1 LRIGEAVSVPL
12 ARTLSAY
19 IARQFL
25 AWFCA
30 VFAAMLLIAFLLN
43 YIDLLRRGASRAQA
57 TLGLLFEMATLKS
70 PQTAQ
75 DILPFAILFG
85 TMLAFWR
92 LTRSNELVIARA
104 AGVSVWQFLT
114 PAVLVAFLIGL
125 FSVTLF
131 NPIGSLME
139 TAYQRLESRILHE
152 GSAQL
157 LLSGAGL
164 WLRQSD
170 EAGNQIII
178 HADRV
183 ASFGVPARPKESPK
197 GLIGRARGWA
207 FTPGLRSRRSV
218 GVKPGGRPAD
228 GRHFHLAGVTLF
240 FFNALPQ
247 VTSRIDARAAQLES
261 GEWLIEDGTR
271 WLPDGP
277 PESFARLLLPTDLT
291 RHNIE
296 ESFAAPDTMSFW
308 SLPGFIR
315 LLQRSGFPAQRHRL
329 YFDLLLVRPFLL
341 SAMVLVAAAFSLR
354 SERRGGATLMIV
366 GGVATGFLLYF
377 LSDIVSALGLSAEI
391 PVTLAAWT
399 PTGVSVIFGTSML
412 LHLEDG

>member
-1 LRIGEAVSVPL
+1 MPL

-25 AWFCA
+25 IWFGA
-30 VFAAMLLIAFLLN
+30 VFAAMLLVAFLLD
-43 YIDLLRRGASRAQA
+43 YLELLRRGANKAQA
-57 TLGLLFEMATLKS
+57 TLAVLFEMAALKL

-104 AGVSVWQFLT
+104 AGISVWQFLT
-114 PAVLVAFLIGL
+114 PAALVAFLVGL
-125 FSVTLF
+125 LSVTLF
-131 NPIGSLME
+131 NPVGSLLE
-139 TAYQRLESRILHE
+139 TAYQRIESRVLHQ

-178 HADRV
+178 HADAV
-183 ASFGVPARPKESPK
+183 APRQFRLS
-197 GLIGRARGWA
+197 
-207 FTPGLRSRRSV
+207 
-218 GVKPGGRPAD
+218 
-228 GRHFHLAGVTLF
+228 GVTLF
-240 FFNALPQ
+240 FFNDLTQ
-247 VTSRIDARAAQLES
+247 MTSRIDARAAQLEG
-261 GEWLIEDGTR
+261 GEWRIKDGTR

-277 PESFARLLLPTDLT
+277 PEHFARLLLPTDLT
-291 RHNIE
+291 RRNIE
-296 ESFAAPDTMSFW
+296 ESFASPDTMSFW
-308 SLPGFIR
+308 DLPGFIR

-329 YFDLLLVRPFLL
+329 HFDVLLARPFLL
-341 SAMVLVAAAFSLR
+341 AALVLVAAAFSLR
-354 SERRGGATLMIV
+354 RERRGGTTMMIV

-377 LSDIVSALGLSAEI
+377 LSDIVFALGLSAKV

-399 PTGVSVIFGTSML
+399 PAGVSMILGASML